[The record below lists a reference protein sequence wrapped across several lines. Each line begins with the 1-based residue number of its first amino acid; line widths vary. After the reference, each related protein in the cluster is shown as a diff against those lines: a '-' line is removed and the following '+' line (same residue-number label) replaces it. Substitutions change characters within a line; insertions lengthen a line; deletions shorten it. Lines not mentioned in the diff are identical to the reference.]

1 MKSRDEV
8 QERIRRAQL
17 AILNPTIDS
26 MSFLVS
32 DETAQYPSRSF
43 SQNCVIVELSGDK
56 LSDLNFVDLPGA
68 TTIYL
73 WFSIVYR

>member
-32 DETAQYPSRSF
+32 DEAAQYQSRSF

-68 TTIYL
+68 TMIHI
-73 WFSIVYR
+73 WFSQLSR